1 MKSLYNYLLAIQ
13 LNVINID
20 VKLENFQKKIMANI
34 QELTE
39 ALSKNT
45 AATTNLIDAV
55 VANDER
61 QEEIIK
67 QLQEQIPNSEEYKAQ
82 FDELIGIISDNTQKL
97 SAAKEVQQQTD
108 ITMTSPDAEEGAT
121 STEIPSSLD
130 DIVINESEAGAEGTV
145 SIDTSAPATPENNIS
160 LQ

>member
-1 MKSLYNYLLAIQ
+1 MYNYLLAIQ

-20 VKLENFQKKIMANI
+20 VKLEKFSKKIMANI

-45 AATTNLIDAV
+45 AATTNLLDAV

-97 SAAKEVQQQTD
+97 STAKEVQQQTD
-108 ITMTSPDAEEGAT
+108 ITMTSPDVEEDST
-121 STEIPSSLD
+121 STDIPSSLD
-130 DIVINESEAGAEGTV
+130 DVVINESESGAEGTV

>member
-45 AATTNLIDAV
+45 AAV
-55 VANDER
+55 S
-61 QEEIIK
+61 
-67 QLQEQIPNSEEYKAQ
+67 IPNR
-82 FDELIGIISDNTQKL
+82 D
-97 SAAKEVQQQTD
+97 
-108 ITMTSPDAEEGAT
+108 
-121 STEIPSSLD
+121 
-130 DIVINESEAGAEGTV
+130 
-145 SIDTSAPATPENNIS
+145 
-160 LQ
+160 